1 MQKIVTRWKQK
12 DKEGGGGGL
21 NETMYCH
28 GPQSRG
34 LKSLYSHWPTHAEVL
49 SQTQEEYQVLVCSIA
64 DDRLQLSKRWV
75 SECTAFFSFRMIHY
89 ITYRV
94 NPMQQK

>member
-12 DKEGGGGGL
+12 DKEGGGL

-64 DDRLQLSKRWV
+64 DDRLQIRKRWV
-75 SECTAFFSFRMIHY
+75 SVCKASMIHY

-94 NPMQQK
+94 YPMQQK